1 MNHEKNISTRTIKTR
16 TQARISSPDEDQ
28 GRTTNHQGAARAW
41 SDAPGSLTGHTTGVG
56 NASTKFRRECRL
68 NNSEDF
74 TCTLR
79 TGRRRNGVYF
89 SLYFC
94 ATRLGFARLGIAVGR
109 RVAGKATRRNRIK
122 RSLREAFRRRAAVL
136 PSIDIVVLAKRGV
149 TELDNETLHRQLD
162 GMWARLEKDAR
173 RQKAAKSTPPA

>member
-16 TQARISSPDEDQ
+16 TQARISSSDEDQ

-41 SDAPGSLTGHTTGVG
+41 SGAPGSLTGHTTGIG
-56 NASTKFRRECRL
+56 NASTKFRREYRL

-74 TCTLR
+74 ARTLR

-136 PSIDIVVLAKRGV
+136 PSIDLVVLAKPACGMLSNERLNEASAALIA
-149 TELDNETLHRQLD
+149 ELMEY
-162 GMWARLEKDAR
+162 
-173 RQKAAKSTPPA
+173 